1 MPGATLLLVVL
12 IAQAPSD
19 RPAGET
25 RKHLQ
30 VLQSVPESQLFLAM
44 NFVAQSLDVNCDYC
58 HVREGTT
65 WVWERDD
72 KPPKATARR
81 MMKMVMD
88 LNAASFDGKVTVTCF
103 TCHRGSTL
111 VRSLPPLPP
120 ADLANRPP
128 PRPSLPDA
136 STIVNRYL
144 DAVGARAADSL
155 GAIVM
160 RGTDERSQGRQ
171 SAYEISMKGPDK
183 VLVTRTS
190 QEQGT
195 VAVAFDGA
203 KAWSR
208 TSAGTVELTPQ
219 QLSQFRSAAANFHP
233 IKATAASATMTVA
246 GIERIGDRTAY
257 VLVSG
262 PGPAPAK
269 QLFFDTES
277 GLLVRTIATTTTP
290 IVPLIDQIDYEDYRL
305 VDGVRLPFL
314 VRLSNVAHYDTSA
327 RRFTEIRTHVTLD
340 DAIFNL
346 AGPSK

>member
-1 MPGATLLLVVL
+1 MTSASLLLVALV
-12 IAQAPSD
+12 AQALSD

-30 VLQSVPESQLFLAM
+30 VLQAVPESQLFLAM
-44 NFVAQSLDVNCDYC
+44 NFIAQSLDVNCDYC

-65 WVWERDD
+65 WVWDRDD

-88 LNAASFDGKVTVTCF
+88 LNAASFDGRVTVTCF

-120 ADLANRPP
+120 VDLTNRPP
-128 PRPSLPDA
+128 PRPTLPDA
-136 STIVNRYL
+136 STIVTRYL

-155 GAIVM
+155 GAIVL

-171 SAYEISMKGPDK
+171 AAFELSMKGPDK
-183 VLVTRTS
+183 LLVTRTS
-190 QEQGT
+190 PDQGT
-195 VAVAFDGA
+195 VAVGMDGA
-203 KAWSR
+203 KGWSR
-208 TSAGTVELTPQ
+208 TSAGTVELTALQ
-219 QLSQFRSAAANFHP
+219 VSQLRNAAANFNP
-233 IKATAASATMTVA
+233 IKVTAASAAMTV
-246 GIERIGDRTAY
+246 GRTERIGDRTAY

-262 PGPAPAK
+262 SGPAPAT

-277 GLLVRTIATTTTP
+277 GLLLRTIATTVTP
-290 IVPLIDQIDYEDYRL
+290 IVPLLDQVDFDDYRL

-314 VRLSNVAHYDTSA
+314 VRLSDVGHYDTST
-327 RRFTEIRTHVTLD
+327 RRFSEIRTHVPLD
-340 DAIFNL
+340 DAIFRVP
-346 AGPSK
+346 GQK